1 MLSSCLIHGTIHRNE
16 VNNNRNW
23 ARTNAKPYAWEGGAQ
38 AGDRVSS
45 SVEGTWRS
53 RGHQVGQ
60 DPAMCLGNKGGQQ
73 HPGLSQQ
80 ECSQVERSDY
90 SHLLSTC

>member
-1 MLSSCLIHGTIHRNE
+1 MKAVIIEIGQGQMPNPAPGKEAPH
-16 VNNNRNW
+16 
-23 ARTNAKPYAWEGGAQ
+23 GGAQ

-60 DPAMCLGNKGGQQ
+60 DPAMCLGNKGGQ
-73 HPGLSQQ
+73 
-80 ECSQVERSDY
+80 
-90 SHLLSTC
+90 